1 MSKSKFFCNLQSLS
15 ILLFLA
21 PLGILCGCG
30 SATIPNF
37 QLTVQNTGTGTG
49 SITSIPAGISCGQT
63 CGISFAKGTAV
74 TLTATPSSNSTFAG
88 WSGACTGTGTCTVTL
103 MASASVTAAFNVIP
117 VQLTVQN
124 AGTGTGT
131 VTSSPT
137 GINCGTTCSATFGL
151 GTSVTLTAAPST
163 GSTFAG
169 WSGACSGTSTCAVT
183 LTAATSVTATFN
195 VPTSQLTVQDAG
207 TGTGTVTSSPS
218 GINCGTTCSA
228 NIATGTSVTL
238 TETAG
243 TGSTF
248 AGWSGGCSGTS
259 ACVVA
264 LAANTSVT
272 ATFNLTSGIV
282 LTVQDAGTGS
292 GTVTSSPAG
301 IDCPGTCAAGF
312 DKGTQVV
319 LTAVPAGG
327 TTFAGWSGLCTGI
340 GNCNLTLEGSTTVT
354 PTFET
359 GTANITSINHIV
371 MFSQENR
378 SLDNYFG
385 AMRQYWA
392 ENGIPDQSF
401 DGLPQFNPTSG
412 EPPLKGPAPSNP
424 GCNPADPMPSD
435 CVWDTSNP
443 VTSYHL
449 ITVCNENTSPS
460 WSEAHVDWNYNDQV
474 GKYPAKNNG
483 FVHTAA
489 HDARTNPGTPFYDV
503 DGIRTMGYW
512 DGKDMNYDYF
522 MATSFGTSD
531 RFFQP
536 AMSRTN
542 INREYLAAATSGG
555 YAYPNGFDAADTPQ
569 LKSTTIFQEL
579 DKAGISWRVY
589 INPEGT
595 GCSGPPY
602 EASCLIQTSYLEN
615 FTYAQHILNSSPQN
629 IAPISQFFT
638 DLTNGTLPQ
647 FTEIEPASDAG
658 LDEHGS
664 DSDNFPENVQA
675 GARYVSSIMNALMAS
690 SYWSDSALLYT
701 YDESGGMYDH
711 VPPQPEPSP
720 DGIPPLDLPEDSV
733 CYSATGPT
741 CNFTWTGYRIPFIVV
756 SPFAKKNYVS
766 HTVADSTAILKFVE
780 TRFNL
785 PALNHRDAAQIDLTE
800 FFDFN
805 NPPWA
810 TPPTPPSQNLSNPC
824 YLDKLP

>member
-1 MSKSKFFCNLQSLS
+1 MSKSKFFCNLQSMS

-88 WSGACTGTGTCTVTL
+88 WSGSCSGTGTCTVTL
-103 MASASVTAAFNVIP
+103 TASASVTAAFNVIP

-137 GINCGTTCSATFGL
+137 GISCGTTCSATFGL
-151 GTSVTLTAAPST
+151 GTSVTLTATPST

-183 LTAATSVTATFN
+183 LTAATAVTATFN
-195 VPTSQLTVQDAG
+195 VPTSQLTVQNAG

-238 TETAG
+238 SETAG

-248 AGWSGGCSGTS
+248 AGWSGACSGTG

-272 ATFNLTSGIV
+272 ATFNLSSGII

-312 DKGTQVV
+312 DKGTQIV

-460 WSEAHVDWNYNDQV
+460 WSEAHVDWNYDDQV

-522 MATSFGTSD
+522 MATNFGTSD

-602 EASCLIQTSYLEN
+602 EASCLIDTSYLEN

-675 GARYVSSIMNALMAS
+675 GARYVSSIMNALMES

-711 VPPQPEPSP
+711 VSPQPEPSP

-766 HTVADSTAILKFVE
+766 HTAADSTAILKFVE

-810 TPPTPPSQNLSNPC
+810 TPPTPPSQNLGNPC

>member
-522 MATSFGTSD
+522 MATTFGTSD

>member
-1 MSKSKFFCNLQSLS
+1 MSKSKFFCNLQSMS

-88 WSGACTGTGTCTVTL
+88 WSGSCSGTGTCTVTL
-103 MASASVTAAFNVIP
+103 TASASVTAAFNVIP

-137 GINCGTTCSATFGL
+137 GISCGTTCSATFGL
-151 GTSVTLTAAPST
+151 GTSVTLTATPST

-183 LTAATSVTATFN
+183 LTAATAVTATFN
-195 VPTSQLTVQDAG
+195 VPTSQLTVQNAG

-238 TETAG
+238 SETAG

-248 AGWSGGCSGTS
+248 AGWSGACSGTG

-272 ATFNLTSGIV
+272 ATFNLSSGII

-460 WSEAHVDWNYNDQV
+460 WSEAHVDWNYDDQV

-522 MATSFGTSD
+522 MATNFGTSD

-602 EASCLIQTSYLEN
+602 EASCLIDTSYLEN

-675 GARYVSSIMNALMAS
+675 GARYVSSIMNALMES

-711 VPPQPEPSP
+711 VSPQPEPSP

-810 TPPTPPSQNLSNPC
+810 TPPTPPSQNLGNPC